1 MPVAGVV
8 VRIRDGAGSKVA
20 SLLDE
25 LDGVEVVEQTD
36 DGFALVIE
44 ADTARQQRELHE
56 RIADWS
62 EVEQA
67 SVVLQSG
74 EF

>member
-8 VRIRDGAGSKVA
+8 VRIRDGAAGQVA
-20 SLLDE
+20 TLLE
-25 LDGVEVVEQTD
+25 ALEGVEVVEQTD

-44 ADTARQQRELHE
+44 ADTARQQRALHE

-62 EVEQA
+62 GVEQA
-67 SVVLQSG
+67 SLVLQSC

>member
-8 VRIRDGAGSKVA
+8 VRIRDGAGIKVA